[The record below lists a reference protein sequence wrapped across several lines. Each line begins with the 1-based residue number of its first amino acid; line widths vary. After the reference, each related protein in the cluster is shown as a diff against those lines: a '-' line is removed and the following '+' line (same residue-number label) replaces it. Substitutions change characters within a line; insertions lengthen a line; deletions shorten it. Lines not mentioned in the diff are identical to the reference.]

1 MAERPSMPRIQINSD
16 HHLELLE
23 LYRLWATELAPAEQ
37 IRARTFAE
45 GAWEP
50 VADHVEI
57 TFEVDDSFVAF
68 LGARRFRYRKI

>member
-1 MAERPSMPRIQINSD
+1 MPRIQINSD

-23 LYRLWATELAPAEQ
+23 LYRVWATELPPSEQ
-37 IRARTFAE
+37 IRAKTFAE
-45 GAWEP
+45 RAWEP

-68 LGARRFRYRKI
+68 LSARRFRYRKI